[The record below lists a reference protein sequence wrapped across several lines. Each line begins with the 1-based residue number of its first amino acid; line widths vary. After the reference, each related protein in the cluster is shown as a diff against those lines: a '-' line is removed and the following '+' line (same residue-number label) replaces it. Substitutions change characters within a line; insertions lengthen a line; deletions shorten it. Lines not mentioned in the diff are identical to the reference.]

1 MKLTRHQWKQ
11 ANSVLKQSMGFR
23 NADILVP
30 AMLNTLNIKHTIN
43 EDFYARI
50 DESHLCDG
58 EISKIKKAYT
68 ECLEFASKPVRRKGY
83 KEFWL
88 GQAQGFRR
96 CLNILGHQWLEDE

>member
-1 MKLTRHQWKQ
+1 MKLTRHQFKQ

-30 AMLNTLNIKHTIN
+30 AMLNALGIKHTIN

-58 EISKIKKAYT
+58 EISKIKKTYA
-68 ECLEFASKPVRRKGY
+68 ECLDFASEPEGRTGY

-88 GQAQGFRR
+88 GQAQGFRS
-96 CLNILGHQWLEDE
+96 CLNMLGHKWLEDE